1 MRNVIFL
8 ANNTHGDSTDIN
20 TKGKSDETMQ
30 KSFIAFYYF
39 VFTVLFTVFKHF
51 QCIFLSSCLLQI
63 YVQQADTSDIVSPP
77 LSTGNLH
84 LMAINESRSFKTH
97 VFFALARWISLV
109 ISETLIDL
117 SFSSITVCTSSNFP
131 SRARWIVPPTGHAP
145 LGCSWKW
152 NSF

>member
-1 MRNVIFL
+1 MKPCKKASSLFIILYSLYYLLFLNIFNVF
-8 ANNTHGDSTDIN
+8 H
-20 TKGKSDETMQ
+20 
-30 KSFIAFYYF
+30 
-39 VFTVLFTVFKHF
+39 
-51 QCIFLSSCLLQI
+51 CIFLSSCLLQI